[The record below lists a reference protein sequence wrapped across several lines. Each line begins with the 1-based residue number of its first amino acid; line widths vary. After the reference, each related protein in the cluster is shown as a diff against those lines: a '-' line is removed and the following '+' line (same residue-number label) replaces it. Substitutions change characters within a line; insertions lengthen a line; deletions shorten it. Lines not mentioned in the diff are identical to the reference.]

1 MSNLAVNIIDES
13 REIVLT
19 QMSSANRT
27 KSIRENEENL
37 RNRSLRLSG

>member
-19 QMSSANRT
+19 QMSSVNT
-27 KSIRENEENL
+27 NKLLKENAEN
-37 RNRSLRLSG
+37 